1 MTAKRSL
8 SLRSGFLGFMI
19 AFMLVGWFLYFQGKV
34 AFERAEQVRY
44 LETRNFEEFTVV
56 TVGTAGSTE
65 NPSRRGPAVAVGFGE
80 TLLLV
85 DAGRAVSEGLRNAK
99 IPVQQP
105 DTVYLSSLLPENTVG
120 LDDLLLTGWRA
131 PREIPLRVVGP
142 KGTRALTE
150 NLIAAHRQG
159 IATESLTQEFPALG
173 ATFEIVEIDAD
184 WSEQRGDLQVQV
196 LALQG
201 GPYSAL
207 AYRFSGTQEGKVLD
221 VVVSSAQWDRA
232 RLVEFSRRAWAMVLQ
247 GYSERSVEAA
257 IEADTNTPEELEQL
271 KRSIEHRPTL
281 GASGGLAQDAGV
293 YKLIFVRLSPPPI
306 FDRPLLKEIHK
317 EFTGVVVLAEDG
329 EEITP

>member
-1 MTAKRSL
+1 M
-8 SLRSGFLGFMI
+8 GFMI
-19 AFMLVGWFLYFQGKV
+19 AFMLVGWFFYFQGKI

-44 LETRNFEEFTVV
+44 LETRNFEELTVV
-56 TVGTAGSTE
+56 AVGTAGSTE
-65 NPSRRGPAVAVGFGE
+65 NPSRRGPAIAVGFGE

-85 DAGRAVSEGLRNAK
+85 DAGRAVSEGLRNAT

-105 DTVYLSSLLPENTVG
+105 DTVYLTSLLPENTVG

-131 PREIPLRVVGP
+131 PRETALRIVGP

-150 NLIAAHRQG
+150 HLIAAHRLG
-159 IATESLTQEFPALG
+159 IATESLTLELPAEG
-173 ATFEIVEIDAD
+173 ATFEVIEIDTD
-184 WSEQRGDLQVQV
+184 WSEQRGEVRVQA

-201 GPYSAL
+201 GPYAAL
-207 AYRFSGTQEGKVLD
+207 AYRFSATQEERTLD

-257 IEADTNTPEELEQL
+257 LVADTNTPAEQEQL
-271 KRSIEHRPTL
+271 KRSIEHRPSL
-281 GASGGLAQDAGV
+281 GDSGSLAQDAGV

-306 FDRPLLKEIHK
+306 FDRPLLKEIHQ

-329 EEITP
+329 EEVTP

>member
-1 MTAKRSL
+1 MAAKRSL

-19 AFMLVGWFLYFQGKV
+19 AFMLAGWFLYFQGKV

-44 LETRNFEEFTVV
+44 LEVRNFEELTVV
-56 TVGTAGSTE
+56 TIGTAGSSE
-65 NPSRRGPAVAVGFGE
+65 NPSRRGPAVAVGLGE

-85 DAGRAVSEGLRNAK
+85 DAGRAVSEGLRNAW

-105 DTVYLSSLLPENTVG
+105 DTVYLTSLLPENTVG

-131 PREIPLRVVGP
+131 PRENPLRVVGP
-142 KGTRALTE
+142 KGTRALAE
-150 NLIAAHRQG
+150 NLIAAHRLG
-159 IATESLTQEFPALG
+159 IAMESLMLEFPAIG
-173 ATFEIVEIDAD
+173 ATFEIVEIDDD
-184 WSEQRGDLQVQV
+184 WSEQRGDFHVQA

-201 GPYSAL
+201 GPYTAL
-207 AYRFSGTQEGKVLD
+207 AYRFSGTQGDKTLD
-221 VVVSSAQWDRA
+221 VVVSSAHWDRA

-257 IEADTNTPEELEQL
+257 LVADTNTPAEQEQL
-271 KRSIEHRPTL
+271 KRSLEYRPSL
-281 GASGGLAQDAGV
+281 SASAGLAQDAGV

-306 FDRPLLKEIHK
+306 FDRPLLQEIK
-317 EFTGVVVLAEDG
+317 QEFTGVVVLAEDG

>member
-1 MTAKRSL
+1 MAAKRSL

-19 AFMLVGWFLYFQGKV
+19 AFMLVGWFFYFQGKV

-44 LETRNFEEFTVV
+44 LETRNFEELTVV

-85 DAGRAVSEGLRNAK
+85 DAGRAVSEGLRNAN

-105 DTVYLSSLLPENTVG
+105 DTVYLTSLLPENTVG
-120 LDDLLLTGWRA
+120 IDDLLLTGWRA

-150 NLIAAHRQG
+150 HLIAAHRQG
-159 IATESLTQEFPALG
+159 IATESLTLELPALG
-173 ATFEIVEIDAD
+173 ATFEIVEIDGD
-184 WSEQRGDLQVQV
+184 WSEQRGDLQVQA

-201 GPYSAL
+201 GPYPAL
-207 AYRFSGTQEGKVLD
+207 AYRFSVTQEGKSLD
-221 VVVSSAQWDRA
+221 VVVSNAQWDRA
-232 RLVEFSRRAWAMVLQ
+232 RLVEFSRRAWAIVLQ
-247 GYSERSVEAA
+247 GYSELSLEAA
-257 IEADTNTPEELEQL
+257 LEAEATTEAEQEQL
-271 KRSIEHRPTL
+271 TRSIEYRPTL
-281 GASGGLAQDAGV
+281 SASGGLAQDAGV

-306 FDRPLLKEIHK
+306 FDRPLLKEIQK